1 MNGFQDT
8 YKRQNCCFLGFAQ
21 VFSQLYVQKNCQN
34 GIILK
39 HSYFTIDYA
48 IVCMG
53 TSMIRLRSSLP
64 SLYRLC
70 HSCDELSQAL
80 YRFSVLQ
87 AMESWAGHGNGAK
100 WGCKV
105 RKYQVYV
112 QQSCGIFLQYHNTW
126 IGELS
131 SSGLHGSK
139 TKKFRRLGVLI
150 LHIY

>member
-1 MNGFQDT
+1 VNGFQDT
-8 YKRQNCCFLGFAQ
+8 YKCQNCCFLGFAQ

-34 GIILK
+34 GLILK
-39 HSYFTIDYA
+39 HSYLTVDYA

-53 TSMIRLRSSLP
+53 TSTIRLRSSLP
-64 SLYRLC
+64 SLYPLR
-70 HSCDELSQAL
+70 HSCDELSQAF
-80 YRFSVLQ
+80 YRFFVLQ
-87 AMESWAGHGNGAK
+87 VMESWAGPGNEAT

-112 QQSCGIFLQYHNTW
+112 LQSCGVFLQYHNTW